1 MADNKIPEPLSFNTE
16 WFRTRYYIENGRI
29 LPIPGAA
36 GEYYNPFDHYDSEN
50 GGIPGE
56 SLHIQFANWDFSNDK
71 GVEEFCNTW
80 GVLGLGK
87 RSPLFPGIAIS
98 LKERYRVKP
107 VIDIPNDEHR
117 ARLEPWH
124 YIAEPV
130 DEFIKE
136 AVFFK
141 WAVLAGN
148 ALKEDNIQEQERL
161 LAEITKATK
170 MVSCSSGQQVRMY
183 GYDGSTPLPPWGCDL
198 FILMEWLEHDNLSSK
213 EQLELGFNELIS
225 TCLQY
230 IHPVMTRG
238 FVLKWQFPSLLDALY
253 MMLAL
258 DYQKERFIR
267 VCKSTTCNK
276 VFATDRG
283 DRIFCSRKCAK
294 RQADRDYR
302 ERERK
307 KKQKGGRN

>member
-1 MADNKIPEPLSFNTE
+1 MADNQIPEPLSFNTE

-50 GGIPGE
+50 NGIPGE
-56 SLHIQFANWDFSNDK
+56 SLHIQFANWDFSTDR
-71 GVEEFCNTW
+71 GVEDFCNKW
-80 GVLGLGK
+80 GILGLGMRNLLIPRVAASAREK
-87 RSPLFPGIAIS
+87 
-98 LKERYRVKP
+98 YRVRQDM
-107 VIDIPNDEHR
+107 IDLSNMQK
-117 ARLEPWH
+117 AKQEPWH

-130 DEFIKE
+130 DEFVKE
-136 AVFFK
+136 ASFFK
-141 WAVLAGN
+141 WAIWAGN
-148 ALKEDNIQEQERL
+148 ALKENDKEEQERL

-170 MVSCSSGQQVRMY
+170 MVSCLSGQQVRMY

-198 FILMEWLEHDNLSSK
+198 FILMEWLEHDNLSPK
-213 EQLELGFNELIS
+213 EQLELVFNELIS

-230 IHPVMTRG
+230 IHPVMTQG
-238 FVLKWQFPSLLDALY
+238 SVLKWQFPSLLDALY

-302 ERERK
+302 ERERLK
-307 KKQKGGRN
+307 KERRRS